1 MRRTAWTDED
11 TTEAYPRGGP
21 ARHPPVQLARDSQR
35 RPGTPEPARGLLCSR
50 RMRRSPARSPA
61 VALALALGGCSLVLP
76 FDSYTDGNGDG
87 AVDAAPTPP
96 REGGAS
102 SSGSGGDA
110 SPDVPDAA
118 DTDGSACGDLLST
131 SNHCGSCDHDCL
143 GDACVNGTCAATAI
157 TTTAAGGY
165 GIDVDAQNVYW
176 SVSYG
181 DAAGGQLRK
190 IGKNDLGGTSVTLLD
205 SPHVRFEP
213 LDVKVDGSYVVV
225 VDGSPGNGTAAVY
238 RVPTAGGSAAG
249 VGACALDG
257 VSGLAITPTDFYFVS
272 NRLGPDTSVYRAAKS
287 GASCATHVGEGWP
300 GLRQIAFD
308 QGVLYLTQPAP
319 SSAPDGSLFALPVG
333 SSTPTPIAADRVT
346 DAWTVLPDGD
356 SLLVTT
362 EGGAVLRVSKDGS
375 TITPLSREVEA
386 LPRGLV
392 ADDTHVYWSNF
403 GSGEIVSYERR
414 SGMRRVL
421 ASGQTNVQLL
431 ASDATHLYWTS
442 PTHVMRLRK

>member
-1 MRRTAWTDED
+1 M
-11 TTEAYPRGGP
+11 
-21 ARHPPVQLARDSQR
+21 
-35 RPGTPEPARGLLCSR
+35 
-50 RMRRSPARSPA
+50 
-61 VALALALGGCSLVLP
+61 LP
-76 FDSYTDGNGDG
+76 FDSYTQGNGD
-87 AVDAAPTPP
+87 ALTDAEPGPP

-102 SSGSGGDA
+102 SSGSEGDA
-110 SPDVPDAA
+110 SPDVPDATA
-118 DTDGSACGDLLST
+118 TDGSPCGDLLST
-131 SNHCGSCDHDCL
+131 SEHCGSCDHDCL
-143 GDACVNGTCAATAI
+143 GDACVDGICAATAI

-205 SPHVRFEP
+205 SPHARFEP

-238 RVPTAGGSAAG
+238 RVPAAGGSAAG

-257 VSGLAITPTDFYFVS
+257 VSGLAITPTDFYVAS
-272 NRLGPDTSVYRAAKS
+272 DRLGTDTSVYRAAKS

-308 QGVLYLTQPAP
+308 QDVLYLTQPSAT
-319 SSAPDGSLFALPVG
+319 SAPDGSLFALPIG

-346 DAWTVLPDGD
+346 GAWAVVPDGD
-356 SLLVTT
+356 SLVVAT
-362 EGGAVLRVSKDGS
+362 ELGAVLRVSKDGS
-375 TITPLSREVEA
+375 TITPLTREVEA
-386 LPRGLV
+386 LPHGLV
-392 ADDTHVYWSNF
+392 ADSTHVYWSNF

-414 SGMRRVL
+414 SGVRRVL
-421 ASGQTNVQLL
+421 ANGQTGVQFL
-431 ASDATHLYWTS
+431 ASDSTRLYWTNR
-442 PTHVMRLRK
+442 THVMRLRK